1 MKINFNKI
9 NQFIDNESLQG
20 ISYKGYSL
28 KRILNILFKA
38 LELQI
43 ADINSFESA
52 NNKVITELLKEL
64 PKTWFYIKDQLKE
77 NLITMINQ
85 EQDEEKL
92 LTLFNS
98 LNKSPNPEYNV
109 KKETNK
115 EKLSEIYQES
125 LKRY

>member
-1 MKINFNKI
+1 MKINFDKI

-20 ISYKGYSL
+20 ISYKGYSV

-43 ADINSFESA
+43 ADLNSFESA

-64 PKTWFYIKDQLKE
+64 PKTWFYPKDQLKE

-98 LNKSPNPEYNV
+98 LNKSSNPGFEV

-115 EKLSEIYQES
+115 DKLSEIYQES

>member
-9 NQFIDNESLQG
+9 DQFIDNESLQG

-28 KRILNILFKA
+28 NKILNILFKA

-43 ADINSFESA
+43 ADLNSFESA

-64 PKTWFYIKDQLKE
+64 PKTWFYTKDQLKE

-85 EQDEEKL
+85 ESDEEKL

-98 LNKSPNPEYNV
+98 LNKSSNSGYDI